1 MSPKSTA
8 GAQFISDP
16 LAQFSG
22 PVETVAASVPRDL
35 IDAIR
40 ATTGKRKFSQFV
52 GRALA
57 RELIDTQRAE
67 FVAGMEA
74 IHGPVDPELVNSY
87 AAVLDR

>member
-1 MSPKSTA
+1 VDTKNSPSSIT
-8 GAQFISDP
+8 DP
-16 LAQFSG
+16 LAQFNG

-57 RELIDTQRAE
+57 REFIDTKRAE
-67 FVAGMEA
+67 FVADMEA
-74 IHGPVDPELVNSY
+74 IHGPVDPELVKAY
-87 AAVLDR
+87 EAVLDR